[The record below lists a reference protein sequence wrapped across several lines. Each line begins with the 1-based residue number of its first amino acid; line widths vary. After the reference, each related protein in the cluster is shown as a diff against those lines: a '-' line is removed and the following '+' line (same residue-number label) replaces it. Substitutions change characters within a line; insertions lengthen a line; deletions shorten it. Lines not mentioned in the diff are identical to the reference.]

1 MKKRFVIKE
10 KLQYIISTIEQH
22 QQKGTIMAESTALG
36 DKIRALREVKKQ
48 SDPRFSQRK
57 FAEMLNLSPTYLNKV
72 ESGELVPAAETIMR
86 IADRLDA
93 DRDEL
98 LALAEKVDPD
108 LNNIILEKPK
118 AMAAF
123 LRTASGMSEEQLT
136 RFRTYME
143 AEKKASA
150 PEEGK

>member
-1 MKKRFVIKE
+1 
-10 KLQYIISTIEQH
+10 
-22 QQKGTIMAESTALG
+22 
-36 DKIRALREVKKQ
+36 
-48 SDPRFSQRK
+48 
-57 FAEMLNLSPTYLNKV
+57 
-72 ESGELVPAAETIMR
+72 MR
-86 IADRLDA
+86 IADLLDA

>member
-1 MKKRFVIKE
+1 
-10 KLQYIISTIEQH
+10 
-22 QQKGTIMAESTALG
+22 MAESTALG

-86 IADRLDA
+86 IADLLDA

-143 AEKKASA
+143 AEKQASA
-150 PEEGK
+150 PGEGK

>member
-10 KLQYIISTIEQH
+10 KLQYIISAIEQH

-86 IADRLDA
+86 IADLLDA

>member
-86 IADRLDA
+86 IADLLDA

>member
-86 IADRLDA
+86 IADLLDA

-143 AEKKASA
+143 EEKQASA
-150 PEEGK
+150 PGEGK

>member
-10 KLQYIISTIEQH
+10 KLQYIISTVEQH

-86 IADRLDA
+86 IADLLDA

-143 AEKKASA
+143 AEKKSSA

>member
-1 MKKRFVIKE
+1 MKE
-10 KLQYIISTIEQH
+10 KLQYIISTVEQH
-22 QQKGTIMAESTALG
+22 QQKGTIMAESNALG

-72 ESGELVPAAETIMR
+72 ESGELVPAAETIIR
-86 IADRLDA
+86 IADLLDA

-98 LALAEKVDPD
+98 LALAEKVDPA
-108 LNNIILEKPK
+108 LNAIILEKPK

-123 LRTASGMSEEQLT
+123 LRTASGMSEAQLAQFQ
-136 RFRTYME
+136 RFME
-143 AEKKASA
+143 AEKKAT
-150 PEEGK
+150 EEAKKE